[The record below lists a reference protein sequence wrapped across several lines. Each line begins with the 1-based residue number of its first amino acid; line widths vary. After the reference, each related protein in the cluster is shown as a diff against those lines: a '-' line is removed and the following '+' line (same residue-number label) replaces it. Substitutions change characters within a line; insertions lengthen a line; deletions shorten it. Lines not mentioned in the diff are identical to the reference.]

1 MVKKKA
7 RLYKTRSD
15 GFKYV
20 LYPKTHSSCITISD
34 GKTVQDKLST
44 VNTNMFTPVIEA
56 SSFMFKVGAGDSV
69 DLSSSVLD
77 GAYNSCVLK
86 GRTLVNITPS
96 SIYRLAHPAEDGS
109 YYTFVSETNKITIT
123 FNEIT
128 TNWKYIPITIN
139 LSMLKANTKYLV
151 KANGNFYGNV
161 SIKQG
166 DGLNILASEVRFQ
179 NNYAILTTGAM
190 TSEIGSQ
197 VLYFYPMP
205 SSAQTTY
212 VLSNIVLVEYQ
223 DGMENWDIPY
233 FTGMCDVKS
242 PILSN
247 CGKNL
252 INPALFKFQPNLSGD
267 GSEKVESV
275 GDDIIFYGA
284 NKGYYLDVIL
294 KENTSYYINYE
305 SRSDV
310 TNIRLFDLDG
320 WQINNLVP
328 STLTTNIQQNTIV
341 TTNKKCRLRV
351 WTEGSVAIIRKLIV
365 AEATQAVPYEPY
377 KSNILTCETY
387 FDEVS
392 QSDKTI
398 VLRSLPNGVCDTLN
412 VETGEYVQR
421 IGEYTF
427 DGSHPMYGSINI
439 TGDKYFYT
447 CTNVVTDNKRN
458 LATNNQICD
467 ILPVKNPYE
476 HTDENCAWLF
486 YNQHSSYFRIA
497 LKEYCN
503 ENRESDVILWLK
515 ENPVTVQYEL
525 ETPVVKTVNL
535 SGFPY
540 AYKDGHVILESGSI
554 EQSLLPK
561 VEYSLSTNRI
571 GQIQTNQKMIE
582 KHQKEIDEL
591 QKMILTNMV
600 NSQYQQALTM
610 LNYELS
616 RV

>member
-1 MVKKKA
+1 MARPKA
-7 RLYKTRSD
+7 TLMGHDNTELSVITKAEN
-15 GFKYV
+15 V
-20 LYPKTHSSCITISD
+20 LFSNGDTAQSLLDSGY
-34 GKTVQDKLST
+34 DK
-44 VNTNMFTPVIEA
+44 MFTPTIE
-56 SSFMFKVGAGDSV
+56 SSKSMFKVGQGDNV
-69 DLSSSVLD
+69 DYSLNVVD
-77 GAYNSCVLK
+77 GAYESCVIK
-86 GRTLVNITPS
+86 GRTLVNNISVCNYKLTDTSAYKIPF
-96 SIYRLAHPAEDGS
+96 SILMDTTKSYLLKFRINELPTWSDTSPTGRAIKIEWYDGS
-109 YYTFVSETNKITIT
+109 ASGGYWSYGKDSITVGTNYYRI
-123 FNEIT
+123 
-128 TNWKYIPITIN
+128 
-139 LSMLKANTKYLV
+139 
-151 KANGNFYGNV
+151 
-161 SIKQG
+161 IKPYTG
-166 DGLNILASEVRFQ
+166 EVTSTSFTLWSNNLASGTLDIDVM
-179 NNYAILTTGAM
+179 I
-190 TSEIGSQ
+190 I
-197 VLYFYPMP
+197 
-205 SSAQTTY
+205 
-212 VLSNIVLVEYQ
+212 EYQ
-223 DGMENWDIPY
+223 EGLENWDIPY
-233 FTGMCDVKS
+233 FIGMCDVKS

-247 CGKNL
+247 VGKNL
-252 INPALFKFQPNLSGD
+252 VNPALFRFQDNLGGN

-284 NKGYYLDVIL
+284 AKGYYLDVIL

-328 STLTTNIQQNTIV
+328 NTLTTDIQQNTIV

-351 WTEGSVAIIRKLIV
+351 WTEGSVAVIRKLMV
-365 AEATQAVPYEPY
+365 AEVAQAIPYEPY